1 MALEVDCQL
10 GTSRSG
16 RINVDVEMCP
26 GFLLY
31 KLVLTDPIH
40 RLVGS
45 KS

>member
-1 MALEVDCQL
+1 MALEVDCRW
-10 GTSRSG
+10 GHRRPG
-16 RINVDVEMCP
+16 RINVDVEMYP

-31 KLVLTDPIH
+31 KSVLTDPIH